1 MKDMLKRKLMSVVGC
16 SCSILGILGVVLS
29 NAISEVLLFV
39 IAAMS
44 GLFTLG
50 VIGQHKGN

>member
-1 MKDMLKRKLMSVVGC
+1 MSIFGC
-16 SCSILGILGVVLS
+16 SCSILGILGVLLS
-29 NAISEVLLFV
+29 NAVNEVFLFV

-50 VIGQHKGN
+50 IMGQRKGN

>member
-16 SCSILGILGVVLS
+16 SCSILGILGVLLS

-50 VIGQHKGN
+50 VMGQQKGN

>member
-1 MKDMLKRKLMSVVGC
+1 MSVVGC

-29 NAISEVLLFV
+29 NALAEVLLFV
-39 IAAMS
+39 ITAMS

-50 VIGQHKGN
+50 LLGQQKEN